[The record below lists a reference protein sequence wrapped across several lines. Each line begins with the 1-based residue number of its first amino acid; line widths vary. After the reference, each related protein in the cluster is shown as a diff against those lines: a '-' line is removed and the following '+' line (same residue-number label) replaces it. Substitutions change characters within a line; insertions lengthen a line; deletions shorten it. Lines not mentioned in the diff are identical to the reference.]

1 VVNHCY
7 MNLRLDDKVKH
18 PMKVVEI
25 YCLGSFLN
33 LLIHSAAIDIKEGIS
48 FISTP
53 LASSL
58 S

>member
-1 VVNHCY
+1 
-7 MNLRLDDKVKH
+7 MNLRLDDKVN

-33 LLIHSAAIDIKEGIS
+33 LLIHSAAIDIKGGTS